1 MITGSRPFAIVN
13 GPSFEMVAKSLEST
27 CCHFYEGDFRKI
39 VNVEFTVD
47 SPIHLHNVAGDGVED
62 EYTQRVVTA
71 IVGFTLNAGV
81 EPGDCKLQAMVKVPG
96 QKLRNGLVDNDGRSV
111 AIWYNTISR
120 RGSIILPG
128 TIDVDARKG

>member
-13 GPSFEMVAKSLEST
+13 GSSFEMIAKSLESA
-27 CCHFYEGDFRKI
+27 CHHLHEDDIRKL
-39 VNVEFTVD
+39 VLVEFTVD

-62 EYTQRVVTA
+62 EYTQRVVAA

-81 EPGDCKLQAMVKVPG
+81 EPGDCKLQAMVMVPG
-96 QKLRNGLVDNDGRSV
+96 QKLRNGLVDNGGRSV
-111 AIWYNTISR
+111 AMRYNIISR
-120 RGSIILPG
+120 RGNITLPG